1 MSLISPATSRRRDRL
16 PLISLISD
24 IRVYEDYK
32 VAAARDGGAAA
43 RYCGGFMKLKRQ
55 SRARCFANMN
65 FNSCPLLINLHK
77 L

>member
-1 MSLISPATSRRRDRL
+1 MSLISPAASRKHDRL

-24 IRVYEDYK
+24 IYEDYK
-32 VAAARDGGAAA
+32 VATVRDDGALL
-43 RYCGGFMKLKRQ
+43 RRIYEIEMTKSGEICSFV
-55 SRARCFANMN
+55 NMN

>member
-24 IRVYEDYK
+24 IYEDYK

-55 SRARCFANMN
+55 KSSEMFR
-65 FNSCPLLINLHK
+65 
-77 L
+77 